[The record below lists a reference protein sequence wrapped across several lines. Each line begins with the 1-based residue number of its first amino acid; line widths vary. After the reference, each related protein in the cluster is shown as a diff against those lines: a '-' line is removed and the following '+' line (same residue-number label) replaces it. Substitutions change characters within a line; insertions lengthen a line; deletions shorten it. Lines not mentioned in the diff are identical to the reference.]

1 MDNSQKFDPTTL
13 NKFNNPERFEWI
25 NSDSIWTTLELKN
38 TKTLID
44 IGAGT
49 GICAREFAKKI
60 NNGKI
65 YACDSSKIM
74 VDWMQENLPEKNII
88 PFLTKENSID
98 LDNGIADLVYMITV
112 HHELLEPEKLLKE
125 GYRLLK
131 SGGKITIMDWKK
143 EEMIDGPSIEKRI
156 SEEMIIKQLKNVG
169 FNNISQYNLLP
180 LHSFIITQTLFYPAI
195 CPCVDLTFIL
205 NMLIC

>member
-1 MDNSQKFDPTTL
+1 MTRNIKFDTKNLDKLNNTKRLKWINPDLIWETL
-13 NKFNNPERFEWI
+13 NLSNPI
-25 NSDSIWTTLELKN
+25 
-38 TKTLID
+38 TLID

-49 GICAREFAKKI
+49 GIFAKEIAKKI
-60 NNGKI
+60 PDGKI
-65 YACDSSKIM
+65 YACDSSSVM

-131 SGGKITIMDWKK
+131 PGGKITIIDWKK

-156 SEEMIIKQLKNVG
+156 SEEMIIKQLKNAG

-180 LHSFIITQTLFYPAI
+180 LHSFIIAQK
-195 CPCVDLTFIL
+195 
-205 NMLIC
+205 